1 MEQAQC
7 EECEETGRSDRF
19 QAEQVYSAYW
29 FEIMAFRSGASKT
42 YLSSEEFVVKSF
54 SKDKMR
60 LEQIDTNNEIEVDLK
75 LTSHFKPMYATT
87 VHKAQGMT
95 INEPYSIYEYK
106 RMKDDMLYV
115 ALTRTSKKEFV
126 NFCDIEVL
134 KPYVGFVYRYTH
146 NGRSYIGSTTDVKKR
161 REEHKTNRTNKFGRA
176 IQQHGYN
183 SFTFE
188 ILDKVRFSE
197 RQELYDLED
206 EYITKYDSINNGFN
220 SRRNERQEA

>member
-1 MEQAQC
+1 
-7 EECEETGRSDRF
+7 
-19 QAEQVYSAYW
+19 
-29 FEIMAFRSGASKT
+29 
-42 YLSSEEFVVKSF
+42 
-54 SKDKMR
+54 
-60 LEQIDTNNEIEVDLK
+60 
-75 LTSHFKPMYATT
+75 
-87 VHKAQGMT
+87 
-95 INEPYSIYEYK
+95 
-106 RMKDDMLYV
+106 MLYV

-183 SFTFE
+183 SFAFE
-188 ILDKVRFSE
+188 ILEKARFSE